1 MAKRGF
7 NASIIPLT
15 EEQLELLKLDIWH
28 KKRSIMYKRDNQY
41 YINNF
46 ENFKGKNNN

>member
-7 NASIIPLT
+7 NASIPSLT
-15 EEQLELLKLDIWH
+15 EEQKELLRLDIWH
-28 KKRSIMYKRDNQY
+28 KKRSIMYKRDFQY
-41 YINNF
+41 YVNNF